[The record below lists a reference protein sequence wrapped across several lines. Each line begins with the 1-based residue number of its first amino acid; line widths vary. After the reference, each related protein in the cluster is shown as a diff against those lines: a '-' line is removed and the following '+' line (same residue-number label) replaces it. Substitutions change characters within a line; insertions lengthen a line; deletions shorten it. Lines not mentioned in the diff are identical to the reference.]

1 VAVKTAEV
9 GACGEQEEMRKRK
22 RKVERIRVVMGR
34 GMGVILTELYEN
46 NVSRINEKTSHWVP
60 ARIISVIYKQAL
72 KFI

>member
-1 VAVKTAEV
+1 
-9 GACGEQEEMRKRK
+9 
-22 RKVERIRVVMGR
+22 
-34 GMGVILTELYEN
+34 MGVILTELYEN